1 MASKHVS
8 THNYDSAFETT
19 TEPHSFASISKKI
32 VPLSKS
38 AMEDSVKPEKLFYE
52 VLSGGILYPSLKSS
66 RVPRFPRLKR
76 TFTSE
81 ELSKMRRGGRPKIYA
96 SNAERQRAWY
106 ARQKAR
112 KEYYKSELGL
122 K

>member
-1 MASKHVS
+1 VKH
-8 THNYDSAFETT
+8 
-19 TEPHSFASISKKI
+19 
-32 VPLSKS
+32 
-38 AMEDSVKPEKLFYE
+38 EKLFYD
-52 VLSGGILYPSLKSS
+52 VLSDGILYSSLKSS

>member
-1 MASKHVS
+1 MKR
-8 THNYDSAFETT
+8 
-19 TEPHSFASISKKI
+19 
-32 VPLSKS
+32 
-38 AMEDSVKPEKLFYE
+38 EKLFYD
-52 VLSGGILYPSLKSS
+52 VLSGGILYRSLKSS

-81 ELSKMRRGGRPKIYA
+81 ELSKMRRGGRPRIYA
-96 SNAERQRAWY
+96 SNTARQRAWY

-112 KEYYKSELGL
+112 VKYYESELDL